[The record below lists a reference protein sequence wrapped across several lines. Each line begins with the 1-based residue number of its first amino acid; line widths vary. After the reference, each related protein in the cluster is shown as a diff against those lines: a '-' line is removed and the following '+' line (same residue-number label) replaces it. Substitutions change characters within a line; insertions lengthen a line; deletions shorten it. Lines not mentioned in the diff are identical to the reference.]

1 VGGPCKNGRLTVLT
15 VEEREGAVYWQPAGK
30 IRPLEDTPA

>member
-15 VEEREGAVYWQPAGK
+15 VSEHDGAVYWHPSGK
-30 IRPLEDTPA
+30 IVPRNDA